1 MSQIKAVVLEKHKN
15 SITVLTGDG
24 AFQTLKYKGDAEVG
38 EEIQLPI
45 QSRATF
51 WRIGASAAAVVL
63 LALMGI
69 FGWNAWQPRTAV
81 AMISLDINPSL
92 QLTVDQK
99 GEVLELESLN
109 SEAEQLVTGLAL
121 KGKSWGEALNEIIQK
136 SVALNYLNEEE
147 NWVVVGYSSSAT
159 DQKEPPAKVSVINT
173 EAITKQVQQ
182 AVHEQG
188 LKSTVAVY
196 ELTSEQKKQAQET
209 GLTLGEYAL
218 ADTAQKA
225 GIKVEPKDLKAKEE
239 RTRLLETPEIQEQMR
254 KDKLII
260 EAMSNKTNQGEGKDK
275 KEGYAKSKWY
285 NLDREKNNQKNTKE
299 QPRNGISTP
308 KPSQDSNR
316 STNKD
321 NNKDSNKNSNK
332 DRSKDKDK
340 DRDYGSGTKGKGTD
354 KGDDLE
360 KGEDNRSDN
369 QGNSGRNN
377 DQNTDKEKRGQ
388 KKGAPDSDQKQSPK
402 QDEPAEKAGKKD
414 NQDTKQNSNRKT
426 EGDSRNS
433 SQNKWSF
440 GNFLRMNYSQRT

>member
-1 MSQIKAVVLEKHKN
+1 MSQTKAVVLEKHKN
-15 SITVLTGDG
+15 AITVLTGDG

-38 EEIQLPI
+38 EEIQLPV

-121 KGKSWGEALNEIIQK
+121 KGKSWGEALNKIIQK

-147 NWVVVGYSSSAT
+147 NWVVVGYSAAAP
-159 DQKEPPAKVSVINT
+159 DQKGPSAKSSTINT
-173 EAITKQVQQ
+173 EAITQQVQQ

-188 LKSTVAVY
+188 LKPTVAVY

-239 RTRLLETPEIQEQMR
+239 RARLLETPEIQEQMR

-275 KEGYAKSKWY
+275 KEGYGKSKWY
-285 NLDREKNNQKNTKE
+285 NLDREKNNQKSTKE
-299 QPRNGISTP
+299 QPRNSIGNP
-308 KPSQDSNR
+308 KPSQDSNK
-316 STNKD
+316 SSNKDDNKDSNKD
-321 NNKDSNKNSNK
+321 NNKNSNK
-332 DRSKDKDK
+332 DRNKDKDK
-340 DRDYGSGTKGKGTD
+340 DRDYGSGTKGKGAD

-360 KGEDNRSDN
+360 KGQDNRSDRSDD
-369 QGNSGRNN
+369 QGTSDRTN
-377 DQNTDKEKRGQ
+377 DQNTDKEK
-388 KKGAPDSDQKQSPK
+388 QSPK
-402 QDEPAEKAGKKD
+402 QAEPAEKAGKRD

-433 SQNKWSF
+433 SQSNWNF

>member
-38 EEIQLPI
+38 EEIQLPV

-51 WRIGASAAAVVL
+51 WRIGASVAAVVL

-99 GEVLELESLN
+99 GEVLDLESLN
-109 SEAEQLVTGLAL
+109 SEAEQLVTGLSL
-121 KGKSWGEALNEIIQK
+121 KGKSWGEALNKIIQK

-147 NWVVVGYSSSAT
+147 NWVVVGYSSAAPDQRESSAKSST
-159 DQKEPPAKVSVINT
+159 INT
-173 EAITKQVQQ
+173 EAITQQVQQ

-188 LKSTVAVY
+188 LKPTVAVY

-239 RTRLLETPEIQEQMR
+239 RARLLETPEIQEQMR

-260 EAMSNKTNQGEGKDK
+260 EAMSNKTNQGEDKDK
-275 KEGYAKSKWY
+275 KEGYGKSKWY
-285 NLDREKNNQKNTKE
+285 NLDREKNNQKSTKE
-299 QPRNGISTP
+299 QLKNGIGNP
-308 KPSQDSNR
+308 KPSQDSN
-316 STNKD
+316 K
-321 NNKDSNKNSNK
+321 NNNK
-332 DRSKDKDK
+332 DRSKDKNKDK
-340 DRDYGSGTKGKGTD
+340 DYGSGTKGKGAD

-360 KGEDNRSDN
+360 KGKDNRSDRTDD
-369 QGNSGRNN
+369 QGNSDGNN
-377 DQNTDKEKRGQ
+377 DQNTDKEK
-388 KKGAPDSDQKQSPK
+388 QSPK
-402 QDEPAEKAGKKD
+402 QAEPAEKAGKRD
-414 NQDTKQNSNRKT
+414 NQDTKQNSNRKA

-433 SQNKWSF
+433 SQSNWNF

>member
-38 EEIQLPI
+38 EEIQLPV

-51 WRIGASAAAVVL
+51 WRIGASVAAVVL

-109 SEAEQLVTGLAL
+109 SEAEQLVTGLSL

-136 SVALNYLNEEE
+136 SVALNYLSEEE
-147 NWVVVGYSSSAT
+147 NWVVVGYSSAAP
-159 DQKEPPAKVSVINT
+159 DQKEPSAKSSTINT
-173 EAITKQVQQ
+173 EAITQQVQQ

-188 LKSTVAVY
+188 LKPTVAVY
-196 ELTSEQKKQAQET
+196 ELTSEQKKQAEET

-239 RTRLLETPEIQEQMR
+239 RARLLETPEIQEQMR

-260 EAMSNKTNQGEGKDK
+260 EAMSNKTNQGEDKDK
-275 KEGYAKSKWY
+275 KEGYGKSKWY
-285 NLDREKNNQKNTKE
+285 NLDREKNNQKSTKE
-299 QPRNGISTP
+299 QLKNGIGNP
-308 KPSQDSNR
+308 KPSQDSNK
-316 STNKD
+316 SSNKDDNKD
-321 NNKDSNKNSNK
+321 NNKNGNK
-332 DRSKDKDK
+332 DRNKDKDK

-360 KGEDNRSDN
+360 KGQDNRSDRTDN
-369 QGNSGRNN
+369 QGNSDRNN
-377 DQNTDKEKRGQ
+377 DQNTDKEK
-388 KKGAPDSDQKQSPK
+388 QSPK
-402 QDEPAEKAGKKD
+402 QAEPAEKAGKRD

-433 SQNKWSF
+433 SQSNWNF

>member
-38 EEIQLPI
+38 EEIQLPV

-51 WRIGASAAAVVL
+51 WRIGASVAAVVL

-99 GEVLELESLN
+99 GEVLDLESLN
-109 SEAEQLVTGLAL
+109 SEAEQLVTGLSL
-121 KGKSWGEALNEIIQK
+121 KGKSWGEALNKIIQK

-147 NWVVVGYSSSAT
+147 NWVVVGYSAAAP
-159 DQKEPPAKVSVINT
+159 DQKEPSAKSSTINT
-173 EAITKQVQQ
+173 EAITQQVQQ

-188 LKSTVAVY
+188 LKPTVAVY

-239 RTRLLETPEIQEQMR
+239 RARLLETPEIQEQMR

-260 EAMSNKTNQGEGKDK
+260 EAMSNKTNQGEDKDK
-275 KEGYAKSKWY
+275 KEGYGKSKWY
-285 NLDREKNNQKNTKE
+285 NLDREKNNQKSTKE
-299 QPRNGISTP
+299 QLKNGIGNP
-308 KPSQDSNR
+308 KPSQDSN
-316 STNKD
+316 K
-321 NNKDSNKNSNK
+321 NNNK
-332 DRSKDKDK
+332 DRSKDKNKDK
-340 DRDYGSGTKGKGTD
+340 DYGSGTKGKGAD

-360 KGEDNRSDN
+360 KGKDNRSDRTDD
-369 QGNSGRNN
+369 QGNSDGNN
-377 DQNTDKEKRGQ
+377 DQNTDKEK
-388 KKGAPDSDQKQSPK
+388 QSPK
-402 QDEPAEKAGKKD
+402 QAEPAEKAGKRD
-414 NQDTKQNSNRKT
+414 NQDTKQNSNRKA

-433 SQNKWSF
+433 SQSNWNF

>member
-1 MSQIKAVVLEKHKN
+1 MSQIKAVILEKHKN

-38 EEIQLPI
+38 EEIQLPV

-51 WRIGASAAAVVL
+51 WRIGASVAAVVL

-121 KGKSWGEALNEIIQK
+121 KGKSWGEALNKIIQK

-147 NWVVVGYSSSAT
+147 NWVVVGYSAAAP
-159 DQKEPPAKVSVINT
+159 DQKEPSAKSSTINT
-173 EAITKQVQQ
+173 EAITQQVQQ

-188 LKSTVAVY
+188 LKPTVAVY
-196 ELTSEQKKQAQET
+196 ELTSEQKKQAEET

-239 RTRLLETPEIQEQMR
+239 RARLLETPEIQEQMR

-275 KEGYAKSKWY
+275 KEGYGKSKWY
-285 NLDREKNNQKNTKE
+285 NLDREKNNQKSTKE
-299 QPRNGISTP
+299 QPRNSIGNP
-308 KPSQDSNR
+308 KPSQDSNK
-316 STNKD
+316 SSNKD
-321 NNKDSNKNSNK
+321 DNKNSNK

-360 KGEDNRSDN
+360 KGQDNRSDRTDN
-369 QGNSGRNN
+369 QGNSDRNN
-377 DQNTDKEKRGQ
+377 DQNTDKEKRGE
-388 KKGAPDSDQKQSPK
+388 KKGVPDSEQKQSPK
-402 QDEPAEKAGKKD
+402 QAEPAEKAGKRD

-433 SQNKWSF
+433 SQSNWNF